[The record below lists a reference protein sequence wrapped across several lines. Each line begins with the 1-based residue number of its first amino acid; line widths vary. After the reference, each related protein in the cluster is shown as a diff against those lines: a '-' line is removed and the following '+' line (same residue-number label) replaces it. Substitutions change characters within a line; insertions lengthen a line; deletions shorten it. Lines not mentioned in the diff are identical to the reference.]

1 MPITDQ
7 IERVIIIYVTMIIH
21 VTKWVIKGLEKII
34 MFNNNIKKLYEKSK
48 LERIGRTI

>member
-1 MPITDQ
+1 MSNKRTRKTKL
-7 IERVIIIYVTMIIH
+7 EIIMKI
-21 VTKWVIKGLEKII
+21 II

>member
-21 VTKWVIKGLEKII
+21 VTKWVIKGLKNKIR
-34 MFNNNIKKLYEKSK
+34 NNNENNHNV
-48 LERIGRTI
+48 